1 MQGEKIK
8 PFINEKG
15 RKCFNYGL
23 GAKYL
28 CEDMASGDQV
38 KYIVYQIERCE
49 YRNGTEYYHIKRDG
63 RALPNAITANR
74 LHYILNFTLVDVLD
88 EGERQELPL
97 TLDDIREY
105 FAAQKSMREQARKIV
120 EQEIEKNE
128 EYKQIAKRINH
139 LAIFIA
145 FGEMQGQDVTKQ
157 EQEIKDL
164 QEYAQAKLK
173 RKGVDPEILK
183 DKHECPYCM
192 DTGVTMGKPCRCT
205 RGMEDIIKNYFAN
218 RLKRQK

>member
-1 MQGEKIK
+1 MQQGEKIK

-15 RKCFNYGL
+15 RKCFNYGQ

-28 CEDMASGDQV
+28 CEDMTSGDQV

-97 TLDDIREY
+97 TMDDIREY
-105 FAAQKSMREQARKIV
+105 FAAQKSKREQARKIV

-164 QEYAQAKLK
+164 QAYAQAKLK
-173 RKGVDPEILK
+173 RKGINPEILK
-183 DKHECPYCM
+183 KKNECPYCYN
-192 DTGVTMGKPCRCT
+192 TGIY
-205 RGMEDIIKNYFAN
+205 RGGICKCAKQIEEDIKEFFKN
-218 RLKRQK
+218 K

>member
-1 MQGEKIK
+1 MQQGEKIK

-15 RKCFNYGL
+15 RKCFNYGQ

-28 CEDMASGDQV
+28 CEDMTSVDQV

-97 TLDDIREY
+97 TMEDIREY

-145 FGEMQGQDVTKQ
+145 FGEMKGEDVTKH
-157 EQEIKDL
+157 EQELKNL
-164 QEYAQAKLK
+164 QAYAQAKLK

-192 DTGVTMGKPCRCT
+192 DTGIY
-205 RGMEDIIKNYFAN
+205 RGRICVCAQLIEEDIKDYIAN
-218 RLKRQK
+218 R